1 MSKKT
6 SNLKVCAEVQ
16 EEGVSHPSAP
26 PQMEVRCSRMRGI
39 GVEMSTRDPRTQ
51 TRPIKNPHTGSP
63 RITLALLDS
72 VYKVPSRFNHC

>member
-16 EEGVSHPSAP
+16 DEGVSRPSAP
-26 PQMEVRCSRMRGI
+26 PQMEVRRSRMRSTAVG
-39 GVEMSTRDPRTQ
+39 MSTIDPRTQ
-51 TRPIKNPHTGSP
+51 TRPIKNAHTGSA

-72 VYKVPSRFNHC
+72 GF

>member
-16 EEGVSHPSAP
+16 EEGVSRTSAP
-26 PQMEVRCSRMRGI
+26 PQMEVRCSRMRSTA
-39 GVEMSTRDPRTQ
+39 VEMSTTDPRTQ
-51 TRPIKNPHTGSP
+51 TGPKKNVHTGSA